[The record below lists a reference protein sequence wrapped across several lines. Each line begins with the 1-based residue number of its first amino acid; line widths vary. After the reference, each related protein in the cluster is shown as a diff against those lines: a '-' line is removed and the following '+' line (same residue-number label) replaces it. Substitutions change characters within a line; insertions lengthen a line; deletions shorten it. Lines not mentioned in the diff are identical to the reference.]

1 MKLKNL
7 NLMNSLGRIAKTA
20 AKIEANE
27 LRAVLLSFSFVFTI
41 LASYYI
47 LRSTRDGLASDWSDV
62 ELSTIWTFTFFISFL
77 VVALYGLACSKIKF
91 RYLVPGVYAF
101 FALTFLSLYILINAF
116 PDFKLINQIFYVWVS
131 VFSLLNISVFWS
143 FMADIYSKQQAT
155 RLFGFIAAGSGL
167 GAIFGSTISLYFATK
182 IGSYNLILISASLLI
197 IPIFI
202 ARTLERIKTL
212 DLVNQASNQGSDQSL
227 GTNILSGFKEFAT
240 KPLLLGIGIFIVL
253 YTSFG
258 TFIYFGLKNIL
269 VDFDQNSRT
278 QIFAG
283 IDLAVN
289 VLAPTIAMFGTS
301 RLATRFGLTVTLP
314 LVPVI
319 VIIGFLALAVSPLLW
334 AVVGLQIVRRAG
346 EYSITKPAREMLFT
360 IVDRESRFK
369 AKSVIDVVVYR
380 AGDIFWAWAFTG
392 LTQVLGMGLA
402 AIALIGAGIASI
414 WSLLAIYLGKYFD
427 KHQVIG
433 AATKTNNDELAG

>member
-1 MKLKNL
+1 MNFL
-7 NLMNSLGRIAKTA
+7 NRIAKTA

-27 LRAVLLSFSFVFTI
+27 LRAVLLSFAFVFTI

-47 LRSTRDGLASDWSDV
+47 LRSIRDGLASDWDDV
-62 ELSTIWTFTFFISFL
+62 QLSTIWTFTFFISFL
-77 VVALYGLACSKIKF
+77 VVALYGFACSKIKF
-91 RYLVPGVYAF
+91 RYLVPGVYIF
-101 FALTFLSLYILINAF
+101 FALSFFSLYVLINVL
-116 PDFKLINQIFYVWVS
+116 PEIKLMGYTIQTDQIFYVWVS

-155 RLFGFIAAGSGL
+155 RLFGFIAAGSSL
-167 GAIFGSTISLYFATK
+167 GAIFGPTISLLLATK
-182 IGSYNLILISASLLI
+182 IGSYNLILISASLLF
-197 IPIFI
+197 IPVLI
-202 ARTLERIKTL
+202 ASVLEKIKTS
-212 DLVNQASNQGSDQSL
+212 DLGTQGLNQGYDKPL
-227 GTNILSGFKEFAT
+227 GANILSGFKEFALNR
-240 KPLLLGIGIFIVL
+240 LLLGIGIFIVL
-253 YTSFG
+253 YTGIS
-258 TFIYFGLKNIL
+258 TFVYFELKNIL
-269 VDFDQNSRT
+269 VDYDQDLRT
-278 QIFAG
+278 QIWAG
-283 IDLAVN
+283 MDLAVN
-289 VLAPTIAMFGTS
+289 VLAVVTAMFGTS

-319 VIIGFLALAVSPLLW
+319 IITGLFIVALSPMLW
-334 AVVGLQIVRRAG
+334 VVVGLQIVRRAG

-392 LTQVLGMGLA
+392 LTQLLGMSLA

-414 WSLLAIYLGKYFD
+414 WSLLAVYLGKYFD

-433 AATKTNNDELAG
+433 AATKMNNDKLAG

>member
-1 MKLKNL
+1 MNFL
-7 NLMNSLGRIAKTA
+7 NRIAKTA

-27 LRAVLLSFSFVFTI
+27 LRAVLLSFAFVFTI

-47 LRSTRDGLASDWSDV
+47 LRSIRDGLASEWDDV
-62 ELSTIWTFTFFISFL
+62 QLSTIWTFTFFISFL
-77 VVALYGLACSKIKF
+77 VVALYGFACSKIKF
-91 RYLVPGVYAF
+91 RYLVPGVYIF
-101 FALTFLSLYILINAF
+101 FALSFFSLYVLINVL
-116 PDFKLINQIFYVWVS
+116 PEIKLMGYTIQTDQIFYVWVS

-155 RLFGFIAAGSGL
+155 RLFGFIAAGSSL
-167 GAIFGSTISLYFATK
+167 GAIFGPTISLLLATK

-197 IPIFI
+197 IPVLI
-202 ARTLERIKTL
+202 ASVLEKIKTS
-212 DLVNQASNQGSDQSL
+212 DLGTQGPNQGYDKPL
-227 GTNILSGFKEFAT
+227 GANILSGFKEFALNR
-240 KPLLLGIGIFIVL
+240 LLLGIGIFIVL
-253 YTSFG
+253 YTGIS
-258 TFIYFGLKNIL
+258 TFVYFELKNIL
-269 VDFDQNSRT
+269 VDYDQDLRT
-278 QIFAG
+278 QIWAG
-283 IDLAVN
+283 MDLAVN
-289 VLAPTIAMFGTS
+289 VLAVVTAMFGTS

-319 VIIGFLALAVSPLLW
+319 IITGLFIVALSPMLW
-334 AVVGLQIVRRAG
+334 VVVGLQIVRRAG

-392 LTQVLGMGLA
+392 LTQLLGMSLA

-414 WSLLAIYLGKYFD
+414 WSLLAVYLGKYFD

-433 AATKTNNDELAG
+433 AATKMNNDELAG

>member
-1 MKLKNL
+1 MNFL
-7 NLMNSLGRIAKTA
+7 NRIAKTA

-27 LRAVLLSFSFVFTI
+27 LRAVLLSFAFVFTI

-47 LRSTRDGLASDWSDV
+47 LRSIRDGLASEWDDV
-62 ELSTIWTFTFFISFL
+62 QLSTIWTFTFFISFL
-77 VVALYGLACSKIKF
+77 VVALYGFACSKIKF
-91 RYLVPGVYAF
+91 RYLVPGVYIF
-101 FALTFLSLYILINAF
+101 FALSFFSLYVLINVL
-116 PDFKLINQIFYVWVS
+116 PEIKLMGYTIQTDQIFYVWVS

-155 RLFGFIAAGSGL
+155 RLFGFIAAGSSL
-167 GAIFGSTISLYFATK
+167 GAIFGPTISLLLASK

-197 IPIFI
+197 IPVLI
-202 ARTLERIKTL
+202 ASVLEKVKTS
-212 DLVNQASNQGSDQSL
+212 DLGTQGLNQGYDKPL
-227 GTNILSGFKEFAT
+227 GANILSGFKEFALNR
-240 KPLLLGIGIFIVL
+240 LLLGIGIFIVL
-253 YTSFG
+253 YTGIS
-258 TFIYFGLKNIL
+258 TFVYFELKNIL
-269 VDFDQNSRT
+269 VDYDQDLRT
-278 QIFAG
+278 QIWAG
-283 IDLAVN
+283 MDLAVN
-289 VLAPTIAMFGTS
+289 VLAVVTAMFGTS

-319 VIIGFLALAVSPLLW
+319 IITGLFIVALSPMLW
-334 AVVGLQIVRRAG
+334 VVVGLQIVRRAG

-392 LTQVLGMGLA
+392 LTQLLGMSLA

-414 WSLLAIYLGKYFD
+414 WSLLAVYLGKYFD

-433 AATKTNNDELAG
+433 ATTKMNNDKLAG

>member
-1 MKLKNL
+1 MNFL
-7 NLMNSLGRIAKTA
+7 NRIAKTA

-27 LRAVLLSFSFVFTI
+27 LRAVLLSFAFVFTI

-47 LRSTRDGLASDWSDV
+47 LRSIRDGLASEWDDV
-62 ELSTIWTFTFFISFL
+62 QLSTIWTFTFFISFL
-77 VVALYGLACSKIKF
+77 VVALYGFACSKIKF
-91 RYLVPGVYAF
+91 RYLVPGVYIF
-101 FALTFLSLYILINAF
+101 FALSFFSLYVLINAL
-116 PDFKLINQIFYVWVS
+116 PEIKLMGYTIQTDQIFYVWVS

-155 RLFGFIAAGSGL
+155 RLFGFIAAGSSL
-167 GAIFGSTISLYFATK
+167 GAIFGPTISLLLATK
-182 IGSYNLILISASLLI
+182 IGSYNLILISASLLF
-197 IPIFI
+197 IPVLI
-202 ARTLERIKTL
+202 ASVLEKIKTS
-212 DLVNQASNQGSDQSL
+212 DLGTQGLNQGYDKPL
-227 GTNILSGFKEFAT
+227 GANILSGFKEFALNR
-240 KPLLLGIGIFIVL
+240 LLLGIGIFIVL
-253 YTSFG
+253 YTGIS
-258 TFIYFGLKNIL
+258 TFVYFELKNIL
-269 VDFDQNSRT
+269 VDYDQDLRT
-278 QIFAG
+278 QIWAG
-283 IDLAVN
+283 MDLAVN
-289 VLAPTIAMFGTS
+289 VLAVVTAMFGTS

-319 VIIGFLALAVSPLLW
+319 IITGLFIVALSPMLW
-334 AVVGLQIVRRAG
+334 VVVGLQIVRRAG

-392 LTQVLGMGLA
+392 LTQLLGMSLA

-414 WSLLAIYLGKYFD
+414 WSLLAVYLGKYFD

-433 AATKTNNDELAG
+433 AATKMNNDKLAG